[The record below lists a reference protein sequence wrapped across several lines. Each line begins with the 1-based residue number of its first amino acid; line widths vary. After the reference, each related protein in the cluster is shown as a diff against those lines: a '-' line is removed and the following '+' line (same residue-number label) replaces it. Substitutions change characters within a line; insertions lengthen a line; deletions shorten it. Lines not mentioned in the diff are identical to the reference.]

1 MLDIFDIQI
10 EFSSSKCILVLI
22 NMVFYFFYPIL
33 SHSFVRYICM
43 VFGNGVFSFNFY
55 TFKNFERSR
64 TSVPVRI
71 PFRFFFIKI
80 KQNIFKNRESGE
92 SITVIFQL
100 SSPAFYF
107 LWVSQLLKN
116 VVNILE
122 YNILEYIPV
131 GYSS

>member
-1 MLDIFDIQI
+1 LIVGYIWYSNWIFKF
-10 EFSSSKCILVLI
+10 E
-22 NMVFYFFYPIL
+22 MYFGPNQHGFLLFL
-33 SHSFVRYICM
+33 SNFISFICSLHLYR
-43 VFGNGVFSFNFY
+43 VWQRRLFFY

-122 YNILEYIPV
+122 YIPV

>member
-1 MLDIFDIQI
+1 MIVGYIWYSNWIFKF
-10 EFSSSKCILVLI
+10 E
-22 NMVFYFFYPIL
+22 MYFGPNQHGFLLFL
-33 SHSFVRYICM
+33 SNFISFICSLHLYR
-43 VFGNGVFSFNFY
+43 VWQRRLFFY

-122 YNILEYIPV
+122 YIPV

>member
-1 MLDIFDIQI
+1 
-10 EFSSSKCILVLI
+10 
-22 NMVFYFFYPIL
+22 
-33 SHSFVRYICM
+33 
-43 VFGNGVFSFNFY
+43 
-55 TFKNFERSR
+55 
-64 TSVPVRI
+64 VPVRI

>member
-1 MLDIFDIQI
+1 M
-10 EFSSSKCILVLI
+10 
-22 NMVFYFFYPIL
+22 YFGPNQHGFLLFL
-33 SHSFVRYICM
+33 SNFISFICSLHLY
-43 VFGNGVFSFNFY
+43 GVWQRRLFFY